1 MAHKILFLCL
11 MEALLVH
18 ANMPINFFQ
27 RRATSPPEACSLLSA
42 IDLCE
47 SASPGSTDFSPA
59 SQTPCYSFQGTNTAW
74 APDYF
79 DGAVLTCANY
89 IKTADPTDY
98 SVSRVL
104 EGFCTGVG
112 NILQNPIAATAKR
125 TGATTI
131 GTSPI
136 TSAAAATTTSFS
148 VPTCTTITDI
158 IASYMEVTLLL
169 RNLDNVAQASC
180 ACYSD
185 GIWDPNG
192 FDVLATSCAN
202 SAKTDVPAENTVIS
216 PLIGFGTKYGRDLN
230 SQTPATT
237 SASKTTIV
245 INTPATMS
253 VSQTTVLVK
262 PSAGSTLTGGGFGK
276 LVLALAAVALDM
288 VLLF

>member
-1 MAHKILFLCL
+1 M
-11 MEALLVH
+11 
-18 ANMPINFFQ
+18 
-27 RRATSPPEACSLLSA
+27 
-42 IDLCE
+42 
-47 SASPGSTDFSPA
+47 SPA
-59 SQTPCYSFQGTNTAW
+59 DQAPCLCYSFQGTNTAW

-79 DGAVLTCANY
+79 DGAVLTSANY
-89 IKTADPTDY
+89 IETADPTDY
-98 SVSRVL
+98 SVYRAL

-112 NILQNPIAATAKR
+112 DILQSPIVATAKKM
-125 TGATTI
+125 GATTI
-131 GTSPI
+131 GTGPI
-136 TSAAAATTTSFS
+136 TSAAATAGLS

-158 IASYMEVTLLL
+158 IASYMEVTLFF

-202 SAKTDVPAENTVIS
+202 SAKTDVLAENSVIS
-216 PLIGFGTKYGRDLN
+216 PLIGFCTKYGRDSN

-253 VSQTTVLVK
+253 VSQTTVSVK
-262 PSAGSTLTGGGFGK
+262 PSAGST
-276 LVLALAAVALDM
+276 
-288 VLLF
+288 

>member
-1 MAHKILFLCL
+1 MEHKILSLCL

-18 ANMPINFFQ
+18 ADMPINFFQ
-27 RRATSPPEACSLLSA
+27 RRSTSPPEACSLVPSA
-42 IDLCE
+42 IGFCE

-59 SQTPCYSFQGTNTAW
+59 SQAPCLCYSFQGTNTAW

-79 DGAVLTCANY
+79 DCGVLTCANY
-89 IKTADPTDY
+89 IKTAGPTDY
-98 SVSRVL
+98 SVYYTL
-104 EGFCTGVG
+104 EGFCMGVG
-112 NILQNPIAATAKR
+112 NILQSPIAATAKK

-131 GTSPI
+131 GTGSI
-136 TSAAAATTTSFS
+136 TPAAATTGLSA
-148 VPTCTTITDI
+148 CTTITDI
-158 IASYMEVTLLL
+158 IASCMEVTPPF

-180 ACYSD
+180 ACYSA

-192 FDVLATSCAN
+192 FDILATSCAI
-202 SAKTDVPAENTVIS
+202 SAKTDVPAENSVIS
-216 PLIGFGTKYGRDLN
+216 PLIGFCRKYGRDWN

-245 INTPATMS
+245 INTPATIS
-253 VSQTTVLVK
+253 VSQTTVSVK

-276 LVLALAAVALDM
+276 LVLALAAVALDV